1 MRPGV
6 DDRTGEDRELE
17 IVRIGIEAENFLASA
32 LGTYM
37 VEKADKL
44 AEEATIALILCKPND
59 VEGNTKH
66 RNDIAVATYF
76 KSWIEGIISDGYVA
90 ERTINEQDD
99 LASD

>member
-6 DDRTGEDRELE
+6 NEREGDDRELE

-44 AEEATIALILCKPND
+44 AEEATIKLILCKPND
-59 VEGNTKH
+59 VESNTEL
-66 RNDIAVATYF
+66 RNDIQVATYF
-76 KSWIEGIISDGYVA
+76 KSWIEGVISDGYVA

-99 LASD
+99 LASE

>member
-6 DDRTGEDRELE
+6 NEREGDDRELE

-44 AEEATIALILCKPND
+44 AEEATIKLILCKPDD
-59 VEGNTKH
+59 VRGNTNL

-76 KSWIEGIISDGYVA
+76 KSWIESVISDGYVA

-99 LASD
+99 LASE